1 MYDVR
6 LLRGLKEPYLT
17 SQQLMKAEQLA
28 GFWKKGLGL
37 LFITLVVSAVTA
49 YFGIGNELLSK
60 ELNSLS
66 STGFEAT
73 KSLFAAGQVTWSI
86 TAVILT
92 MTIPSLFFW
101 TVSDIEWKKYIIVQY
116 LVVTILL
123 IEKVIL
129 IPFVIFIGL
138 PEISN
143 PFSLGMIGQYFTS
156 NDIILQFLAQLSIF
170 KIWAVI
176 LQYKYVKAFSE
187 KSALQSALIVI
198 GFNLILVIITVFL
211 TIMDLEKLL

>member
-66 STGFEAT
+66 STGFEAI

-143 PFSLGMIGQYFTS
+143 PFSLGMIGQYLTS

>member
-1 MYDVR
+1 MYDIR
-6 LLRGLKEPYLT
+6 LLRGLKEPDLT

-37 LFITLVVSAVTA
+37 LFITLIVSAVTA
-49 YFGIGNELLSK
+49 YLGIGNELLSK

-86 TAVILT
+86 IAVILT

-101 TVSDIEWKKYIIVQY
+101 TVSEIEWKKYIIVQY

-129 IPFVIFIGL
+129 IPFAIFIGL
-138 PEISN
+138 PDISN
-143 PFSLGMIGQYFTS
+143 PFSLGMIGQYLTS

-170 KIWAVI
+170 KIWAVV

-187 KSALQSALIVI
+187 KSASQTALIVI
-198 GFNLILVIITVFL
+198 GFNFIIMMVSVFL
-211 TIMDLEKLL
+211 TIMDLDKLL

>member
-28 GFWKKGLGL
+28 GFWKKGLWL
-37 LFITLVVSAVTA
+37 LFITLIVSAVTA
-49 YFGIGNELLSK
+49 YFGIGNELISK

-73 KSLFAAGQVTWSI
+73 KILFAAGQVTWSI
-86 TAVILT
+86 VAALLI
-92 MTIPSLFFW
+92 MTVPSLFFW
-101 TVSDIEWKKYIIVQY
+101 TVSDIEWKKYIVVQY
-116 LVVTILL
+116 LVVAILL

-129 IPFVIFIGL
+129 IPFTIFIGL

-143 PFSLGMIGQYFTS
+143 PFSLGMIGQYLTS

-170 KIWAVI
+170 KIWAVV

-187 KSALQSALIVI
+187 KSAPQTAFIVI
-198 GFNLILVIITVFL
+198 GFNFILMMVAVFL

>member
-1 MYDVR
+1 MYYVR

-17 SQQLMKAEQLA
+17 SQQLMKAEKIT
-28 GFWKKGLGL
+28 GFWKKGLWL
-37 LFITLVVSAVTA
+37 LFITLIVSALTA
-49 YFGIGNELLSK
+49 YFGIGNELVSK

-86 TAVILT
+86 VAILLI

-101 TVSDIEWKKYIIVQY
+101 TVSDIEWKKYIIVQFF
-116 LVVTILL
+116 VVTILL

-129 IPFVIFIGL
+129 IPFTIFIGL
-138 PEISN
+138 PDLSN
-143 PFSLGMIGQYFTS
+143 PFSLGIIGQYLTS

-170 KIWAVI
+170 KIWAVV

-187 KSALQSALIVI
+187 KSAFQTALIVI
-198 GFNLILVIITVFL
+198 GFNLILMIVSVFL
-211 TIMDLEKLL
+211 TIMDLAKLL

>member
-17 SQQLMKAEQLA
+17 SQQLMKAEQIA

-37 LFITLVVSAVTA
+37 LFITLIVSALTA

-60 ELNSLS
+60 ELNNLS

-86 TAVILT
+86 IAIILT

-129 IPFVIFIGL
+129 IPFAIFIGL
-138 PEISN
+138 PDISN
-143 PFSLGMIGQYFTS
+143 PFSLGIIGQYLTS

-170 KIWAVI
+170 KIWAVV

-187 KSALQSALIVI
+187 KSALQSSLIVI

-211 TIMDLEKLL
+211 TIMDLDKLL